1 MGSMPR
7 PTRSPSSAIGAFIDS
22 KAIDTLLEPYV
33 ADAGDRAW
41 VVRCMLDTGPAHH
54 RGANFVLLSLIGR
67 VRDKLPPAPGR
78 APGRTV
84 PIPMRVPE
92 RAESEDTAFPLGVPL
107 QAIER
112 LAPAGSR
119 DAEAMLDC
127 LTDGPPQHALAN
139 AAMAQLLADIL
150 ARLDAL

>member
-1 MGSMPR
+1 MSR

-22 KAIDTLLEPYV
+22 KAIDALLEPYI

-54 RGANFVLLSLIGR
+54 RGANFVLLSLLGH
-67 VRDKLPPAPGR
+67 VRDKLPAGEERDGGPA
-78 APGRTV
+78 V

-92 RAESEDTAFPLGVPL
+92 RAESEDTNFPLGVPL
-107 QAIER
+107 RAIER

-119 DAEAMLDC
+119 DADAMIDC
-127 LTDGPPQHALAN
+127 LIDGPPQHALAN

-150 ARLDAL
+150 ARLDRS